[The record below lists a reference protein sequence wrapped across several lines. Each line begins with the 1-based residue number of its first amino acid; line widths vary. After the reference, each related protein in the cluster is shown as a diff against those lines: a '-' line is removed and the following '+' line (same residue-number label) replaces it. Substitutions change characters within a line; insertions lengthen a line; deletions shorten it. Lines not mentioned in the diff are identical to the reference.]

1 MLPNSLPPVML
12 ALPYSYMAN
21 SILQTAVSKQD
32 DVYVNKQNKIF
43 SPFFL
48 KKKKSEQTH
57 TCFQLGKINISVG
70 GKKKKQPKTPK
81 LHFKNKQTDFKKLKL
96 KAKVEI
102 MIIFVKKNFNVEFL
116 FCRTPV

>member
-1 MLPNSLPPVML
+1 MLPNSLSLVML
-12 ALPYSYMAN
+12 ALPYSYVAN

-48 KKKKSEQTH
+48 RKNKCEQTH

-70 GKKKKQPKTPK
+70 GKKTPNPPKHRSFILKTNK
-81 LHFKNKQTDFKKLKL
+81 LVLRN
-96 KAKVEI
+96 
-102 MIIFVKKNFNVEFL
+102 
-116 FCRTPV
+116 